1 MASEI
6 IFNAKLESSGIQSGM
21 DEISNKM
28 RQSSLI
34 ANPTRPSIASQDL
47 ARDSLQEKS
56 TYRIDLNNEK
66 LVKQAEV
73 LTTVTSSLSM
83 FNDGLKKIIDNFF
96 GIHLKQKTTRE
107 ESFTNP
113 NNFNNSDIE
122 DRIIKGVVIGA
133 VTKKA
138 LGGASNVINQV
149 HGNRWL
155 KASGDLYQARA
166 NNANT
171 VSNVAG
177 NIAQAGLASGNPIG
191 MVIGGVSGLISLGT
205 KAYAN
210 RQEDIQKGVDKY
222 KEYLPM
228 MDQLLAN
235 YAPMTASSGHTK
247 STLATGYIE
256 ALENK
261 AKNTGLALD
270 EFISN
275 TNSLGAYGVSHVN
288 DAGSLARQ
296 AALYASFTNGNAS
309 DFTEKI
315 GKMARYGTGNA
326 ASDMEYAYGA
336 ARASGLQR
344 GQFSEFLDG
353 LERIIESG
361 ISKGYTQSTK
371 EVADTMAFMSKLS
384 GGSELWKGTNGAN
397 RITEFSQGLS
407 STTGLSSTNDILAY
421 RAMQNINDGKTY
433 LTKSNSLSYVDGA
446 TYSNYMAMAEKGLT
460 VDSFNAIKDIIN
472 TTYTSVDD
480 KIEAWKQIAG
490 TNNTGANMLYNM
502 SLEGVTADN
511 IKQFEQNPEFMSDN
525 KLLRNSL
532 NSLDTTLLRIGNTHF
547 PQALR
552 SMDRNRKILE
562 SILRATQDR
571 TVKNL
576 SETAFNKDK
585 YDFNERKTKRDNQK
599 TIKDL
604 FDKTTDYDERV
615 LGMEAMDEM
624 SSWSYMDDWDLVF
637 NTMDLQK
644 QLDFSSMKAFNESV
658 YKIKENFTQDNI
670 DKAKRKKLSTGQTKV
685 KDASSYADAKET
697 FSKNIAELG
706 YEDIGGIMVNDWGDG
721 TGDTAEDRVRKDF
734 TNLFRIIMNSD
745 GTTTTT
751 NLGQFTA
758 TMGNVWGNL
767 NQFSKEYTGDGV
779 SEEEFNTLL
788 LTALNELSG
797 AVKGA
802 YTGSDREAFLQ
813 AINDLR
819 TDAKTLYTNQ

>member
-47 ARDSLQEKS
+47 ARDSLQEES

-421 RAMQNINDGKTY
+421 RAMQNIKNGETY
-433 LTKSNSLSYVDGA
+433 LKNSNPLSYVDGA

-460 VDSFNAIKDIIN
+460 VDSFKAIKDIIN
-472 TTYTSVDD
+472 TTYTSTDD

-502 SLEGVTADN
+502 SLLKDVTADD
-511 IKQFEQNPEFMSDN
+511 IKKFEQNPEFMSDN

-547 PQALR
+547 PKALN
-552 SMDRNRKILE
+552 SMERNRKILE

-576 SETAFNKDK
+576 AETAFNKDK
-585 YDFNERKTKRDNQK
+585 FDFSERKDRKANQK
-599 TIKDL
+599 EIKDL

-615 LGMEAMDEM
+615 LGMEALDEM
-624 SSWSYMDDWDLVF
+624 SSWSYMDGWDLVF
-637 NTMDLQK
+637 NDLNLQK
-644 QLDFSSMKAFNESV
+644 DLDFTSMENFKKSV
-658 YKIKENFTQDNI
+658 YEIEKKFTPKNI
-670 DKAKRKKLSTGQTKV
+670 EKAKRKKLSTGQTKV
-685 KDASSYADAKET
+685 QNASSYADAKEI
-697 FSKNIAELG
+697 FSKNVAELG

-721 TGDTAEDRVRKDF
+721 TGDNAEGKVRQDLTKFF
-734 TNLFRIIMNSD
+734 TTIMNSD
-745 GTTTTT
+745 GKDANT

-758 TMGNVWGNL
+758 TMGSVWENL
-767 NQFSKEYTGDGV
+767 NLFAKEYTGDGV
-779 SEEEFNTLL
+779 SKEEYETMLVN
-788 LTALNELSG
+788 ALKELSSAITASYQG
-797 AVKGA
+797 TDKN
-802 YTGSDREAFLQ
+802 DILQ
-813 AINDLR
+813 AIKDLKD
-819 TDAKTLYTNQ
+819 DAKTLYTN